1 MYCNLIEKLSG
12 LTLTSSTTPLP
23 QSKPGCEAK
32 CGNVAIP
39 YPFGIGPSEN
49 GCSFTGDGL
58 QLYNITC
65 NTSFNSPK
73 PFLWLGTNLTSGKI
87 NMIELIGISDNEVRV
102 KKSPATLCY
111 EQKTG
116 NVTLD
121 ESTNF
126 LSTRNTPFTISSTK
140 NKLFGIGCYSMG
152 FIFEPNV
159 NFSTS
164 CVTSCETKENIV
176 DGSCSGSGCCQ
187 VELPKG
193 IKRFLNY
200 ADSLNATKESVSF
213 NPCSYSF
220 IGESDNYTFNAS
232 DILGTNFRTK
242 GANIPIV
249 LDWAIGNKTCEEA
262 QKDMSTFACQKDSN
276 CSNSDKVPGYSCT
289 CNTGFMG
296 NPYLSPGCQG
306 IGLGFLFLIVAS
318 SLVYLSV
325 KRNKLNELKEKFFR
339 QNGGILLK
347 QQLSSYE
354 GGSQATKIFTAEE
367 LKAAT
372 NNYSDKLILG
382 KGSFGT
388 VYLGTLSDKSV
399 VAIKKSK
406 VIDESQIEQF
416 INELVILSQVNHRN
430 VVKVLGCCLESE
442 VPLLVYEYIS
452 NGTLFQH
459 IHNKVDGKSS
469 SSLSWKIRLRIATES
484 AGALAYLHSA
494 ASIPIIHRDIKSA
507 NILLD
512 ENYTAKVSD
521 FGASRLNTL
530 GLTQIDTLVQGTL
543 GYLDPE
549 YFETSQL
556 TDKSDVYSF
565 GVVLVELLTGEMPIS
580 PNRSLEQRSLGS
592 FFLYT
597 MERNDV
603 FKLIQPQVA
612 NEGRREHVIAVA
624 ELARRCLSMEGGGRP
639 TMKQVAA
646 ELESLSKS
654 EIQLSGVNYQ
664 PSQEL
669 KPKVFNDEPTD
680 LYYVPINSYTT
691 GDSGQCSSMEKD
703 VFKPMNML
711 RWLPT
716 SSMFVDVWLGFI
728 IAFTTLWYEGTLVL
742 FRFEIP
748 GETRHRRKPEI
759 SNDTPPKAQKIAQ
772 KMFEKSAE
780 RKYKEMNGAVAVN
793 LLRCYNAL
801 LSKKVQVKS
810 NHRNDEWLKG
820 DKMTLAT
827 KMIDKRASNVVAWY
841 VYLSA
846 PLKPGSLVIYHQR
859 EVRNFQAATT
869 GERCI
874 VINNTILR
882 SRE

>member
-1 MYCNLIEKLSG
+1 MLLHLLLLLQLSG

-296 NPYLSPGCQG
+296 NPYLSPGCQDVDECEDQHKNPCSGICTNTIGSYSCTCPQGHHGDGRKGGIGCIRKNKEFPILYVTLG

-711 RWLPT
+711 R
-716 SSMFVDVWLGFI
+716 
-728 IAFTTLWYEGTLVL
+728 
-742 FRFEIP
+742 
-748 GETRHRRKPEI
+748 
-759 SNDTPPKAQKIAQ
+759 
-772 KMFEKSAE
+772 
-780 RKYKEMNGAVAVN
+780 
-793 LLRCYNAL
+793 
-801 LSKKVQVKS
+801 
-810 NHRNDEWLKG
+810 
-820 DKMTLAT
+820 
-827 KMIDKRASNVVAWY
+827 
-841 VYLSA
+841 
-846 PLKPGSLVIYHQR
+846 
-859 EVRNFQAATT
+859 
-869 GERCI
+869 
-874 VINNTILR
+874 
-882 SRE
+882 